1 MLVACNGIKFH
12 GVNDLSSSYYLEK
25 AELILDEFDEYKQYT
40 DINEIIELFN
50 IKQYIANDMYL
61 KSWNEEKIGDYKRK
75 AKRFEGIIGKFLA
88 TINNSNFLD
97 TYKKLSK
104 IYYEDFWDLLCKY
117 KSYKKLTGETV
128 LSLLHYEPYTLEYLL
143 SRMEIISCFS
153 KSIADFMM
161 GYPKSAEF
169 LIGQGLIEK
178 TRAYYFP
185 KELTKE
191 LQIELLNRY
200 IDSDDVNINLVRLV
214 GDSQNTSELP
224 LNDELIL
231 KARRKYNSV
240 CKVHFE
246 NNSGITTT
254 VQVSFEDLGE
264 EIKKIEIDSE
274 AGFCAKSKYNVRWIE
289 GNLDY
294 PTILTNFIYLFE
306 LVDWEYRSNCVSL
319 PRQLGIFERFA
330 GVNGKKEYITGS
342 SFNAQQMETNL
353 SINLYYKRLFDKDIS
368 LEEVFKWFFEVY
380 LKEEFGADG
389 FVFNASSR
397 HTTYLEKHR
406 NLASEMEGILKQF
419 QLYVDKGFVD
429 RELLEISS
437 NPIVYRNIGSLINS
451 KYIYAKSNELQ
462 IEIEHWFSDQTL
474 LGYQGE
480 GEKNYKNLFE
490 FLKYETVNIDDIQEW
505 NKHIIYWLADRGSL
519 KVDENGFIKTD
530 NLRVSLLN
538 HLYNKN
544 IACLSYHKIWGKL
557 VEELLDKGDISVES
571 KLFTNPEVDFIN
583 FMLNRS
589 QFSNGYDLRNKYS
602 HGSNTL
608 KEYEQEWHYMELLK
622 IMVLIILKI
631 NEEFCLKYP
640 TSDGNVTVS

>member
-1 MLVACNGIKFH
+1 MSIACNGIKFH
-12 GVNDLSSSYYLEK
+12 GVNDLSSGYYLEK
-25 AELILDEFDEYKQYT
+25 AEVILDEFDECKQYT

-50 IKQYIANDMYL
+50 IKQYIENDMYL
-61 KSWNEEKIGDYKRK
+61 KSWDEEKICGYKK
-75 AKRFEGIIGKFLA
+75 KVARFEAIIGRFLA
-88 TINNSNFLD
+88 TINDSNFLD

-104 IYYEDFWDLLCKY
+104 IYYEDFWDLFCKY
-117 KSYKKLTGETV
+117 KLYKKLTCETI
-128 LSLLHYEPYTLEYLL
+128 LNLLHYEPYTLEYLL
-143 SRMEIISCFS
+143 PRKEIASFFS

-161 GYPKSAEF
+161 SYPKSAEF

-178 TRAYYFP
+178 TRTYYFP

-191 LQIELLNRY
+191 LQIDLLNRY
-200 IDSDDVNINLVRLV
+200 IDSNDVNINLVRLV

-231 KARRKYNSV
+231 KARRKYNSA

-246 NNSGITTT
+246 NNSGVTTT
-254 VQVSFEDLGE
+254 MQVSFENLGE
-264 EIKKIEIDSE
+264 DIRSVEFDRS
-274 AGFCAKSKYNVRWIE
+274 AGFCAKAKYNVKWIE

-306 LVDWEYRSNCVSL
+306 LVDWEYRFKCVSL
-319 PRQLGIFERFA
+319 PKQRGLFERLF
-330 GVNGKKEYITGS
+330 GVNGKKEYITGT
-342 SFNAQQMETNL
+342 FFRTHQMVTNM
-353 SINLYYKRLFDKDIS
+353 SMNLYYKRLLDKDIS

-380 LKEEFGADG
+380 LKEEFGVEG
-389 FVFNASSR
+389 FVFNASTR
-397 HTTYLEKHR
+397 NTTYLEKHR

-419 QLYVDKGFVD
+419 QLYVDKGSID

-437 NPIVYRNIGSLINS
+437 NHIIYRNIGSLISS

-462 IEIEHWFSDQTL
+462 IEMEHWFSDQTL

-480 GEKNYKNLFE
+480 GKKNYKNLYE
-490 FLKYETVNIDDIQEW
+490 YLKYETVNIDDIQEW
-505 NKHIIYWLADRGSL
+505 NKSIIYWLADRGSL
-519 KVDENGFIKTD
+519 QVDENGFIKT
-530 NLRVSLLN
+530 NNIRVSLLH
-538 HLYNKN
+538 HLYNEN
-544 IACLSYHKIWGKL
+544 VACVSYHNIWKKL
-557 VEELLDKGDISVES
+557 VEELLDKGDIDVENY
-571 KLFTNPEVDFIN
+571 LFTKPEVDFIN

-608 KEYEQEWHYMELLK
+608 KEDEQEWHYMELLK

-640 TSDGNVTVS
+640 SSDGNVTVS